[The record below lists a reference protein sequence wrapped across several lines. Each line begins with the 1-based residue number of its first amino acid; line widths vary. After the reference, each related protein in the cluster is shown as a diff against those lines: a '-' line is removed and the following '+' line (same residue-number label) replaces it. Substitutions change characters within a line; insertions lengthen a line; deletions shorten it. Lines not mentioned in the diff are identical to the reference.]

1 MEGLPL
7 AIREIDDYVNGF
19 GWDAPVRLFALVDSA
34 ALDVPEVAPSPT
46 PLTAIEQD
54 ELPAA
59 DTIEDLLAQI
69 AWPEQVD
76 GCAVSVERVIV
87 ERDDATVIGPEDALH
102 DPDRRDVR
110 LTVGVLRD
118 GTSWCAVRFKGID
131 EVIESADAVPGII
144 DLLRATFD

>member
-7 AIREIDDYVNGF
+7 AIREIDSYVDAF
-19 GWDAPVRLFALVDSA
+19 GWDGPVRLFALVDSA

-54 ELPAA
+54 RLPQAE
-59 DTIEDLLAQI
+59 TIEELLAQI

-87 ERDDATVIGPEDALH
+87 QRDDSTVIGPQEALT

-110 LTVGVLRD
+110 LTVGVLRS
-118 GTSWCAVRFKGID
+118 GETWCAVRFKGID
-131 EVIESADAVPGII
+131 DVVESSDAVPGVIE
-144 DLLRATFD
+144 LLRATLD

>member
-7 AIREIDDYVNGF
+7 AIREIDSYVDAF
-19 GWDAPVRLFALVDSA
+19 GWDGPVRLFALVDSA

-54 ELPAA
+54 GLPQAE
-59 DTIEDLLAQI
+59 TIEELLAQI

-87 ERDDATVIGPEDALH
+87 QRDDSTVIGPQEALT

-110 LTVGVLRD
+110 LTVGVLRS
-118 GTSWCAVRFKGID
+118 GETWCAVRFKGID
-131 EVIESADAVPGII
+131 DVVESSDAVPGVIE
-144 DLLRATFD
+144 LLRATLD